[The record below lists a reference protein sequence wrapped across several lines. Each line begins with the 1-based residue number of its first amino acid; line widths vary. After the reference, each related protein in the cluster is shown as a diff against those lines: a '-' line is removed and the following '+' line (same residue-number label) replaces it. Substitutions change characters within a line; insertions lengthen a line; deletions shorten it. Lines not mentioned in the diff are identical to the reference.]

1 MSAKNRTA
9 SGAAG
14 GLLGLVGLSAL
25 AGVLVTAAVTPALAV
40 TGMAANN
47 SITMFESLPGYLEI
61 GELAQKS
68 DIYATAADGSPVH
81 LASFYDQDREEVPW
95 EAMSQYLKDAA
106 VAGEDPRFYEH
117 GGVDVQGTL
126 RAALNEYVIGGATQ
140 GGSSITQQY
149 VKNVL
154 VNNAVREH
162 PNEEEREAA
171 IEEATKTTP
180 DRKLKEIR
188 YAISIEKK
196 YPKDEILRGYLNI
209 AAFGGRVYGVE
220 SAAKYY
226 FGKSAA
232 DVSLAEAAS
241 LIAMTNNPEKFRLD
255 QPDDEDNGAATV
267 NAQGEP
273 EPYAANK
280 ERRDY
285 ILDRMLEYKK
295 ITQEDHDAAIATPVT
310 PVITPSSTGC
320 QSAPSGSGFFCDYVK
335 NIIINSYDDPAT
347 EDVNEGA
354 QMLEQGGLQVY
365 TTLDLDLQA
374 AADGAIRELVPFT
387 SSFDVG
393 AVSVS
398 VQVGTGR
405 VLAMAQN
412 KDYSPDPDVIAA
424 SGGTA
429 SAVNYNTDYDYGGS
443 SGFQPG
449 STYKIFTVGEWLAEG
464 HSLNESV
471 DGRRKSNWGT
481 FQDSCNGPQSDPS
494 WNPKNDEGGNGGSMT
509 ALQSTINSTNT
520 GFVGMAKEL
529 DLCGIRKTAEA
540 FGVHRADGE
549 PLGQSPATILG
560 TNEIAPVTMAAAFA
574 GVGGNGMVCDPI
586 AIDKII
592 NGKGEEVAPPSA
604 NCSQRVDPNV
614 TAGMAYAM
622 QRVMSQGTATSS
634 NGRTEPWVP
643 MAGKT
648 GTSDNNEATWM
659 SGTSTKVATVAGV
672 FNASGHT
679 NLRNEYFDA
688 GQVAQIR
695 HQIWPRVMSVA
706 NAKYGGDDFPDAPD
720 GALRSIQ
727 SEVPNVVGLSLEA
740 AQKAL
745 EDAGFG
751 FAHSGD
757 IDSDLPAGTVATQ
770 DPSGLA
776 GKGTTVNVATSNGQG
791 VKVPDL
797 TGMTR
802 DQAKAAVEAAGL
814 KFQASGG
821 GGNSVVTGQ
830 NPAAGTVVGKGGN
843 VSVTMSNGGQPS
855 TPPENGEGDG

>member
-1 MSAKNRTA
+1 MSDVGT
-9 SGAAG
+9 GI
-14 GLLGLVGLSAL
+14 LGFVGMSAL

-47 SITMFESLPGYLEI
+47 SISMFENMPSYLEI
-61 GELAQKS
+61 GALAEKS
-68 DIYATAADGSPVH
+68 DIYATAADGSAVH
-81 LASFYDQDREEVPW
+81 LASFFDQDREEVAW
-95 EAMSQYLKDAA
+95 DQISQYLKDAA

-154 VNNAVREH
+154 INNAVRKYSD
-162 PNEEEREAA
+162 EEEREKA
-171 IEEATKTTP
+171 IDEATKTSP

-188 YAISIEKK
+188 LAISVEKE
-196 YPKDEILRGYLNI
+196 YPKDDILRGYLNI

-220 SAAKYY
+220 SAAMYY
-226 FGKSAA
+226 YGKHAV
-232 DVSLAEAAS
+232 DISLPEAAS

-255 QPDDEDNGAATV
+255 RPEDPDNGAASVDAAGT
-267 NAQGEP
+267 P
-273 EPYAANK
+273 TPYAANK

-295 ITQEDHDAAIATPVT
+295 ITQEEHDAAIATPIT
-310 PVITPSSTGC
+310 PVITEPSTGC
-320 QSAPSGSGFFCDYVK
+320 QSAPHGAGFFCDYVK
-335 NIIINSYDDPAT
+335 NVILQHYDDPST
-347 EDVNEGA
+347 EDLDEGV

-365 TTLDLDLQA
+365 TTLDIDLQY
-374 AADGAIRELVPFT
+374 AADTAIRELVPFT

-412 KDYSPDPDVIAA
+412 KDYSNDPDVIAA

-429 SAVNYNTDYDYGGS
+429 SAVNFNTDQDYGGS

-481 FQDSCNGPQSDPS
+481 FQDSCNGPQSDPT

-520 GFVGMAKEL
+520 GFVAMAKEL
-529 DLCGIRKTAEA
+529 DLCGIRKTAES

-549 PLGQSPATILG
+549 PLVQSPATILG
-560 TNEIAPVTMAAAFA
+560 TNEVAPLTMAAAFA
-574 GVGGNGMVCDPI
+574 GVGGNGNVCKPI

-592 NGKGEEVAPPSA
+592 DGQGAEVAPPLA
-604 NCSQRVDPNV
+604 DCAQKVDPNI

-622 QRVMSQGTATSS
+622 QRVLSQGSATAS
-634 NGRTEPWVP
+634 NDRTDPWVP

-659 SGTSTKVATVAGV
+659 SGSSTKVATVSGV
-672 FNASGHT
+672 FNASGHV

-688 GQVAQIR
+688 GQAAQIR
-695 HQIWPRVMSVA
+695 HKIWPRVMSVA
-706 NAKYGGDDFPDAPD
+706 NAKYGGDEFPDPAE
-720 GALRSIQ
+720 GALKSVQ
-727 SEVPNVVGLSLEA
+727 TEVPNVVGLSLDA
-740 AQKAL
+740 AKQAL
-745 EDAGFG
+745 ETAGFG
-751 FAHSGD
+751 FEHAGD
-757 IDSDLPAGTVATQ
+757 IDSDLPPGTVAAQ
-770 DPSGLA
+770 DPSGMA
-776 GKGTTVNVATSNGQG
+776 GRGSTVRVSTSNGQG

-797 TGMTR
+797 TGMTK
-802 DQAKAAVEAAGL
+802 DQAKAAVEQAGL
-814 KFQASGG
+814 KFQG
-821 GGNSVVTGQ
+821 GGNQAGTVNGQ
-830 NPAAGTVVGKGGN
+830 TPAAGSVAKKGDS
-843 VSVTMSNGGQPS
+843 VSVTYAAGL
-855 TPPENGEGDG
+855 PPLPPADD